1 MELTSIAIKPTAS
14 HQDPSN
20 CPESVHQA
28 VTSVADHEPEP
39 PSTVAERRGM
49 HEALAVN
56 FVEPGLL
63 RTEEVETFFNHLDRP
78 SLPGTT
84 PLPPLA
90 HLHQDTPST
99 PFSCRAAAMFQ
110 SPGTMSAMTSPTYHE
125 TGQSPYITNPVYVP
139 TTRAILPGQYGSPQT
154 PVQAQ
159 TGQLWSM
166 QDSGYPAAATV
177 SHRFSFPPTPSP
189 PINSPGG
196 RQDASYVPRNG
207 ISPYTPYMSSPDLNP
222 WNAYNM
228 GNSMQMRRPDD
239 GYFTEGRECVNCGAI
254 STPLWRRDGTGHYL
268 CNACGLYHKMNGM
281 NRPLIKPQRRLSASR
296 RVGLSCANCRT
307 STTTLWR
314 RNNEGEPVCNACG
327 LYYKLHGVNRPL
339 AMKKDGIQTRKRK
352 PKSLSKSKTPTKQEP
367 ADIKPS
373 TSPPVATLQAAHGGH
388 TAHAQTG
395 LLHSSSMTSSPMTS
409 SLSHPLN
416 LTSGHDVVSLS
427 NSNQTVF
434 PSPPT
439 TTKSSAHGGS
449 EHENG
454 GLSLMQQASEQ
465 ASHAVTVGTN

>member
-228 GNSMQMRRPDD
+228 GNSMQMRRPEN
-239 GYFTEGRECVNCGAI
+239 GWYAYPQEYSSMAHHHYPVPPSRPSN
-254 STPLWRRDGTGHYL
+254 RR
-268 CNACGLYHKMNGM
+268 M
-281 NRPLIKPQRRLSASR
+281 SASR